1 MLKPPKSSMSTR
13 RRHEAK
19 SFSNGCNDGIKCVT
33 DTVQAADIPEG
44 PHLAT
49 SGTSSVSATPDIA
62 TLTFQVTASAKD
74 AASAKTQV
82 DERVAKYFDFLKTN
96 GIEKKISVPRISV
109 LSLNTI
115 I

>member
-1 MLKPPKSSMSTR
+1 MKLKALAMVAMMGLSALPTLS
-13 RRHEAK
+13 
-19 SFSNGCNDGIKCVT
+19 
-33 DTVQAADIPEG
+33 QAWNIPEG

-96 GIEKKISVPRISV
+96 GIEKKISAPRISV